1 MSLNESIVED
11 AALEWFAE
19 LGYSCLGAEALTPT
33 LSQGER
39 ESYGEVVLVG
49 RLREALRRLNP
60 TIPEEAREE
69 AMRKVLRIATPSL
82 VQTNRAFHKMLRDGI
97 PVECVRQEPSPSGRG
112 RSEAEGEGQR
122 RWEIVRLI
130 DFSDVRANDWLAVNQ
145 FTVIEGQ
152 HNRRP
157 DIVVFLNGLPLA
169 LIELKNAADEDATI
183 WSAYAQLQTYKAEIP
198 SLLAYNA
205 ALVVSDGLQARM
217 GSLTANQEWFKVWR
231 EIDAD
236 LPPPSPQPSPSG
248 RGKTNY
254 RGGFDFSGLTEKA
267 RELRG
272 KQPPAEELLWELLRD
287 RQLAGAKFR
296 RQHPFG
302 EYICDFF
309 CNEAK
314 LVVECDGEP
323 HSEVARTKHDAKRDA
338 YLRSQGLTVIRFEN
352 QRVLN
357 DADSVLSEIAAH
369 LPSPT
374 GRRAGDEGQQ
384 PPRQKATLEL
394 QTLIYG
400 VFDKERFLKLL
411 LHFIVFEENPDTG
424 AIHKIIAGYHQF
436 HAVNAAIEETVRAS
450 GMTVESSVLREEPP
464 GRHWAGKMHG
474 GKPGDR
480 RAGVVWHTQGS
491 GKSFTMLFFAAR
503 VIREPAMQN
512 PTLVV
517 LTDRNDLDD
526 QLFGQFQRCADIL
539 GQTPIQAADRA
550 HLRELLNRASG
561 GVIFTTLQKF
571 APLEPSL
578 RPSPSGRGSEQ
589 YRGGFDF
596 SGLKAE
602 ARELR
607 AKQTDAESLLWEL
620 LRDRKLAGAKFRR
633 QHQFGEYITDFF
645 CNDAKL
651 VVECDGAPHATPE
664 RRKIDQKRDAYLK
677 SQGLTVLRFENKR
690 VLADSEAVLEEIA
703 GHLPSTS
710 GRGAG
715 GEGEGGKAIS
725 LRRNIIVVADEAH
738 RSQYDL
744 IDGLARHMRD
754 TLPNATFIGFTGTP
768 IEKTD
773 ANTRAVFGDYISI
786 YDIQRAVADRATVA
800 IYYESRIA
808 KLGLNAS
815 ELPKLDAEFE
825 EITEGEELTKK
836 EKLKTKWAALEALVG
851 DPKRLALIAA
861 DLVAHFEKRTE
872 AMDGKAMVVCMSRR
886 ICVDLYEAIIKL
898 RPDWASAKDDDAE
911 AEKGKACVV
920 KVIMTGSAD
929 DGPEWQPHI
938 RNKEKRRAMANR
950 FKDSKDP
957 FRIVIVRDMWLTG
970 FDAPCLHTMYADK
983 PMQGHGL
990 MQAIARVNRVFRD
1003 KPGGLVVDYLGLAD
1017 QLKHA
1022 LANYTESGGK
1032 GDPTYDTKQAIAIM
1046 LEKHGIAC
1054 DLLHGSDW
1062 KKAVGDGKRTLFALP
1077 ALQEHILEQ
1086 EDGKTRWNQVITEL
1100 SRAFALCAAS
1110 DEATEIRDDVALF
1123 QAIQA
1128 ALNKQSSNN
1137 RKTPEQIDAAVRQLV
1152 SKAITTDGQVIDVFT
1167 AAGLPKPDISIL
1179 SDGFLAEVRGLK
1191 HKNVAAELLEKL
1203 LKNELKVRSK
1213 RNLVQSQLFSE
1224 KLKKTLNAYHNR
1236 AISTME
1242 VIEEL
1247 IKLAK
1252 ELDAATKRG
1261 EDMGLTDDEIAFY
1274 DALAANESAVRAM
1287 GDDKL
1292 KVIAAELI
1300 TQVRKSVT
1308 IDWTLRE
1315 GARAKIRVMV
1325 KRILNK
1331 YGYPP
1336 DLQEDAVKT
1345 VLQQAELLCAE
1356 WV

>member
-1 MSLNESIVED
+1 MSLTESIIED
-11 AALEWFAE
+11 AALTWFGE
-19 LGYSCLGAEALTPT
+19 LGYATAQGPHLAPGEPTAERNTFAD
-33 LSQGER
+33 
-39 ESYGEVVLVG
+39 VVLIA
-49 RLREALRRLNP
+49 RLRDALQRLNP
-60 TIPEEAREE
+60 DIPDEAREE
-69 AMRKVLRIATPSL
+69 ALRKVLRVATPSL
-82 VQTNRAFHKMLRDGI
+82 VQTNRAFHRLLRDGVD
-97 PVECVRQEPSPSGRG
+97 VEYARPGGGTKHDKV
-112 RSEAEGEGQR
+112 
-122 RWEIVRLI
+122 WLI
-130 DFSDVRANDWLAVNQ
+130 DFAEVLTNDWLAVNQ
-145 FTVIEGQ
+145 FTVVEGQ

-157 DIVVFLNGLPLA
+157 DIVVFVNGLPLG
-169 LIELKNAADEDATI
+169 LVELKNAADEDATI
-183 WSAYAQLQTYKAEIP
+183 WSAYAQLQTYKSEIP
-198 SLLAYNA
+198 GLLAYNA

-231 EIDAD
+231 TI
-236 LPPPSPQPSPSG
+236 
-248 RGKTNY
+248 N
-254 RGGFDFSGLTEKA
+254 
-267 RELRG
+267 
-272 KQPPAEELLWELLRD
+272 
-287 RQLAGAKFR
+287 
-296 RQHPFG
+296 G
-302 EYICDFF
+302 E
-309 CNEAK
+309 
-314 LVVECDGEP
+314 
-323 HSEVARTKHDAKRDA
+323 RDA
-338 YLRSQGLTVIRFEN
+338 
-352 QRVLN
+352 
-357 DADSVLSEIAAH
+357 AAG
-369 LPSPT
+369 S
-374 GRRAGDEGQQ
+374 
-384 PPRQKATLEL
+384 LEL
-394 QTLIYG
+394 EVLIRG
-400 VFDKERFLKLL
+400 AFERRRFLDLL
-411 LHFIVFEENPDTG
+411 QHFIVFEEDPDNG

-450 GMTVESSVLREEPP
+450 GMSKASSSLQEDGGYWT
-464 GRHWAGKMHG
+464 GRMHG

-539 GQTPIQAADRA
+539 GQTPVQAASREK
-550 HLRELLNRASG
+550 LRELLAVASG
-561 GVIFTTLQKF
+561 GVVFTTIQKF
-571 APLEPSL
+571 LPEKGEKMPCL
-578 RPSPSGRGSEQ
+578 SE
-589 YRGGFDF
+589 
-596 SGLKAE
+596 
-602 ARELR
+602 
-607 AKQTDAESLLWEL
+607 
-620 LRDRKLAGAKFRR
+620 
-633 QHQFGEYITDFF
+633 
-645 CNDAKL
+645 
-651 VVECDGAPHATPE
+651 
-664 RRKIDQKRDAYLK
+664 
-677 SQGLTVLRFENKR
+677 
-690 VLADSEAVLEEIA
+690 
-703 GHLPSTS
+703 
-710 GRGAG
+710 
-715 GEGEGGKAIS
+715 
-725 LRRNIIVVADEAH
+725 RRNIVVIADEAH

-754 TLPNATFIGFTGTP
+754 ALPNASFIGFTGTP

-786 YDIQRAVADRATVA
+786 YDIQRAVADRATVP

-808 KLGLNAS
+808 KLSLNAS
-815 ELPKLDAEFE
+815 ELPKIDAEFE
-825 EITEGEELTKK
+825 EITEGEEWSKK

-851 DPKRLALIAA
+851 DPKRIELIAA
-861 DLVAHFEKRTE
+861 DLVAHFEKRLE
-872 AMDGKAMVVCMSRR
+872 AMDGKAMIVCMSRR
-886 ICVDLYEAIIKL
+886 ICVDLYKALIKL
-898 RPDWASAKDDDAE
+898 RPEWASAKDDDLE
-911 AEKGKACVV
+911 TEKGRQCVA

-938 RNKEKRRAMANR
+938 RNKERRRKLANR
-950 FKDSKDP
+950 FKDSADP

-1032 GDPTYDTKQAIAIM
+1032 GDPTYDTRQAIAVM

-1054 DLLHGSDW
+1054 DMLHGFSW
-1062 KKAVGDGKRTLFALP
+1062 SKWTTGTPTERLQLIP
-1077 ALQEHILEQ
+1077 AGQEHILEQ
-1086 EDGKTRWNQVITEL
+1086 EDGKKRWVQVVTEL

-1110 DEATEIRDDVALF
+1110 DEATEIRDDVSFF
-1123 QAIQA
+1123 QALQA
-1128 ALNKQSSNN
+1128 ALNKQGGGN

-1179 SDGFLAEVRGLK
+1179 SDQFLAEVRGLK

-1203 LKNELKVRSK
+1203 LKDELKVRSR
-1213 RNLVQSQLFSE
+1213 RNLVQSQAFSE

-1242 VIEEL
+1242 VIDEL

-1252 ELDAATKRG
+1252 EMDAATKRG
-1261 EDMGLTDDEIAFY
+1261 EDLGLGEDEVAFY
-1274 DALAANESAVRAM
+1274 DALAQNGSAREIM

-1292 KVIAAELI
+1292 KVIATELI

-1315 GARAKIRVMV
+1315 GARAKIRVIV

-1336 DLQEDAVKT
+1336 DLQEAAVKT
-1345 VLQQAELLCAE
+1345 VLMQAELLCAD
-1356 WV
+1356 WA